1 MSTELRE
8 NTTEGRFELYDDGTL
23 AALAEYTVHD
33 GTADFTHTET
43 VDGFGGRGLA
53 TQLIQ
58 GALDEARSRSWHV
71 RPYCP
76 FVTKFIGEHA
86 EYVDLVSEQDRRR
99 FGLG

>member
-1 MSTELRE
+1 
-8 NTTEGRFELYDDGTL
+8 
-23 AALAEYTVHD
+23 
-33 GTADFTHTET
+33 
-43 VDGFGGRGLA
+43 
-53 TQLIQ
+53 
-58 GALDEARSRSWHV
+58 V